1 LVYAFDTNGQ
11 ERVNQDVGFDGL
23 DNLDEAEKFPEFSS
37 FEDPSND
44 DYQYYLDRNGDILNR
59 YRNFNGTEGNNPV
72 EVTENNRGNSAF
84 PDVEDVNMDNTMNT
98 IDSYFEY
105 EVPVFPNMSV
115 ENNTSSRPGINS
127 DYITD
132 VQEVITT
139 LQNGQ
144 EIEARWVQFRV
155 PLRTSEEFA
164 IGGISDLRSI
174 RFMRMFMTDFS
185 QETIL
190 RFGTL
195 ELVRGDY
202 FTYDQPILPDGSNP
216 NIGNTQFNSEAVSEE
231 ITSNYVTP
239 PGVLR
244 EELVNNN
251 VAIREDEKSLA
262 LKVSNLKSEDSR
274 GVFKN
279 YQIDMRQFER
289 LEMYLH
295 AQSLPSPNTQ
305 LQDDQLTAF
314 IRMGIDF
321 TSNYYQIEIPLKVSD
336 PQDLSPRGVWPLEND
351 LNLPLE
357 LLQQIKSRVLGDDNL
372 SNLELNY
379 FDESLNP
386 VNGSFNENLK
396 VGIIGNPSFGNIRVM
411 MLGLKNSSGQNVS
424 GEVWFNEMR
433 LSGLKNEGGWATVL
447 NLDTN
452 FADFA
457 NVSASGR
464 ISTIGFGAIEQGPNQ
479 RSREDIQQ
487 YDVVTGLNLGQV
499 LPQKWGVKI
508 PLNYNRGEE
517 LITPQFDPVF
527 GDLELETL
535 LDNTADE
542 NDRAEFQEQAETYTR
557 RQGISVI
564 GLRKDRTNED
574 KTPMPYDVENFT
586 LSASY
591 NQTDYRDFEIR
602 ESLDQNVD
610 AALTYG
616 FNFQPLEVK
625 PLENIGLFESPYFAI
640 FKDFNVNL
648 LPNSITAGANV
659 NRQYNELRYREFNL
673 PPGSLGTPKLFQRN
687 YFFDWEYAID
697 YSLTKALNF
706 NFNASTNRIVRN
718 YIDENNLQD
727 NSIGIFDDFFDVG
740 IPNRHYQQ
748 LQLNYTLPFNKIPF
762 LKFVQ
767 TQYSYTG
774 DFLWTKG
781 SEILRGLEGIPDL
794 GNSVQNSASH
804 QINSNLNMSSF
815 YSYLGLTKKRAQNP
829 AEIKRNVRRRQPG
842 QGQEENQGGNQNNT
856 TQNTDTELSVG
867 DKAVNTLIGIV
878 TALDRVQVN
887 YSDTKGIFLPGYTN
901 DVGFGGTLKP
911 TAGFTFGSQNDVRR
925 EAARRG
931 WLTMYQD
938 FNEQYTRTDNQQLDI
953 QAGLKLLPGLTVD
966 LIANRLYSD
975 TYTENFR
982 VDPETMEYNSIIP
995 NTFGNFRI
1003 STNMIRTSF
1012 STSTR
1017 DVSENFEQFR
1027 ENRFI
1032 VANRLAEQAG
1042 INLND
1047 PNNIDENG
1055 FPVGFGRT
1063 SQAVLLPSFLSAY
1076 TGSSPESEDLGILRD
1091 IPIPGWN
1098 LKYTGFMR
1106 LTWFREN
1113 FNRFSIQHGYRSTYT
1128 INQFQSNLEFNG
1140 RDPFGNFNLDENG
1153 NFRPELFVSNVN
1165 LIEEFSP
1172 LVKFDFEMKNSIS
1185 VIAEVR
1191 KDRALSLS
1199 FNNNLLTEMQ
1209 GDEYIVG
1216 LGYRIKDLTVVTQF
1230 EGNRRVLSSDLNI
1243 KADLSLRRNE
1253 TIIRNLDVLSNRV
1266 TSGQDIWSINFVAD
1280 YAFTKNLTALFFYDH
1295 VFSQNAI
1302 STIFPQTTIRTGVT
1316 LRYNFGN

>member
-1 LVYAFDTNGQ
+1 
-11 ERVNQDVGFDGL
+11 
-23 DNLDEAEKFPEFSS
+23 
-37 FEDPSND
+37 
-44 DYQYYLDRNGDILNR
+44 
-59 YRNFNGTEGNNPV
+59 
-72 EVTENNRGNSAF
+72 
-84 PDVEDVNMDNTMNT
+84 
-98 IDSYFEY
+98 
-105 EVPVFPNMSV
+105 
-115 ENNTSSRPGINS
+115 
-127 DYITD
+127 
-132 VQEVITT
+132 
-139 LQNGQ
+139 
-144 EIEARWVQFRV
+144 
-155 PLRTSEEFA
+155 
-164 IGGISDLRSI
+164 
-174 RFMRMFMTDFS
+174 
-185 QETIL
+185 
-190 RFGTL
+190 
-195 ELVRGDY
+195 
-202 FTYDQPILPDGSNP
+202 
-216 NIGNTQFNSEAVSEE
+216 
-231 ITSNYVTP
+231 
-239 PGVLR
+239 
-244 EELVNNN
+244 
-251 VAIREDEKSLA
+251 
-262 LKVSNLKSEDSR
+262 
-274 GVFKN
+274 
-279 YQIDMRQFER
+279 
-289 LEMYLH
+289 
-295 AQSLPSPNTQ
+295 
-305 LQDDQLTAF
+305 
-314 IRMGIDF
+314 
-321 TSNYYQIEIPLKVSD
+321 
-336 PQDLSPRGVWPLEND
+336 
-351 LNLPLE
+351 
-357 LLQQIKSRVLGDDNL
+357 
-372 SNLELNY
+372 
-379 FDESLNP
+379 
-386 VNGSFNENLK
+386 
-396 VGIIGNPSFGNIRVM
+396 
-411 MLGLKNSSGQNVS
+411 
-424 GEVWFNEMR
+424 
-433 LSGLKNEGGWATVL
+433 
-447 NLDTN
+447 
-452 FADFA
+452 
-457 NVSASGR
+457 
-464 ISTIGFGAIEQGPNQ
+464 
-479 RSREDIQQ
+479 
-487 YDVVTGLNLGQV
+487 
-499 LPQKWGVKI
+499 
-508 PLNYNRGEE
+508 
-517 LITPQFDPVF
+517 
-527 GDLELETL
+527 
-535 LDNTADE
+535 
-542 NDRAEFQEQAETYTR
+542 
-557 RQGISVI
+557 
-564 GLRKDRTNED
+564 
-574 KTPMPYDVENFT
+574 
-586 LSASY
+586 
-591 NQTDYRDFEIR
+591 
-602 ESLDQNVD
+602 
-610 AALTYG
+610 
-616 FNFQPLEVK
+616 
-625 PLENIGLFESPYFAI
+625 
-640 FKDFNVNL
+640 
-648 LPNSITAGANV
+648 
-659 NRQYNELRYREFNL
+659 
-673 PPGSLGTPKLFQRN
+673 
-687 YFFDWEYAID
+687 
-697 YSLTKALNF
+697 
-706 NFNASTNRIVRN
+706 
-718 YIDENNLQD
+718 
-727 NSIGIFDDFFDVG
+727 
-740 IPNRHYQQ
+740 
-748 LQLNYTLPFNKIPF
+748 
-762 LKFVQ
+762 
-767 TQYSYTG
+767 
-774 DFLWTKG
+774 
-781 SEILRGLEGIPDL
+781 
-794 GNSVQNSASH
+794 
-804 QINSNLNMSSF
+804 MSSF